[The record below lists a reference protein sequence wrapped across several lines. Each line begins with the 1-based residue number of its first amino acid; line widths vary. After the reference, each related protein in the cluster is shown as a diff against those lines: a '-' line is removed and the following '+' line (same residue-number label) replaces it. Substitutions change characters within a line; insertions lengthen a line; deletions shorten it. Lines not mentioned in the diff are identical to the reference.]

1 MSLPATLKQLL
12 AQRSTKV
19 VASPGLVR
27 LGPVLGTT
35 LDEAKLHQAE
45 NGWLCLTVSMS
56 FYHCVNA
63 K

>member
-19 VASPGLVR
+19 FGSPGLVR

-35 LDEAKLHQAE
+35 LNEANLHQAE
-45 NGWLCLTVSMS
+45 NGWLCLTVSVA
-56 FYHCVNA
+56 FYHWVNA